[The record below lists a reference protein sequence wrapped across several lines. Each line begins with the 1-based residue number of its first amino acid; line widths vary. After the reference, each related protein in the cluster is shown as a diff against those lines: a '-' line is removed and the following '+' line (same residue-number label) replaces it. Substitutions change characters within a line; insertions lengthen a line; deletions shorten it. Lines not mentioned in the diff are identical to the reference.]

1 MSDEISTYDRFMER
15 YEAERVPWDDPLPPP
30 EIVELAAELPTG
42 RALDLGCG
50 YGRTAIYLAGFGW
63 QVDAIDFIPK
73 AIGIARHR
81 AAAAGVLAAARFHI
95 ASAADLSFLQSPYE
109 LVIDIGCMHSFTE
122 AMLRAYRDE
131 VARLLRVGGLYVLFA
146 HLRDK
151 GANENDERPH
161 GIEEETVMNLM
172 SGLFRSGR
180 VEHGIT
186 QIEDRPPWHSAW
198 FWFRRTAQEP
208 TAANRSS

>member
-1 MSDEISTYDRFMER
+1 MTDEISTYDRFMER

-81 AAAAGVLAAARFHI
+81 AEAAGVLATTRFHI
-95 ASAADLSFLQSPYE
+95 ASAADLSFLQPSYD
-109 LVIDIGCMHSFTE
+109 LAIDIGCMHSFTE
-122 AMLRAYRDE
+122 AMLRAYRDG
-131 VARLLRVGGLYVLFA
+131 VARLLRAEGLYVLFA
-146 HLRDK
+146 HLRDE
-151 GANENDERPH
+151 GTNTSDGRPH

-172 SGLFRSGR
+172 GGLFRLER

-186 QIEDRPPWHSAW
+186 QVEDRPPWHSAW